1 MARLIP
7 NERTWVGFALAVADL
22 NAPTAQEIAA
32 AVDLTCL
39 IISLNASATGNTVP
53 TPAFCSLFETSVPG
67 TSTATFTADFYR
79 DDDPG
84 PIGDA
89 AWKALPRGTKG
100 YFIISRF
107 GGSGANQMPIAGD
120 ETEVWPVYIV
130 SRAMTNMA
138 SNTAMTFTTTASVP
152 EVPAEDAPVVPDPR
166 FLPLSRGIRYSRHG

>member
-1 MARLIP
+1 MSRLIP
-7 NERTWVGFALAVADL
+7 NERTWVGFALAVADIT
-22 NAPTAQEIAA
+22 APKAAEVAA
-32 AVDLTCL
+32 AIDLTCL

-79 DDDPG
+79 DDDTG
-84 PIGDA
+84 TTGDA

-100 YFIISRF
+100 FFVISRF
-107 GGSGANQMPIAGD
+107 GGKGAAQMPIVGD
-120 ETEVWPVYIV
+120 VCEVWPVYIV

-152 EVPAEDAPVVPDPR
+152 QIPAESATV
-166 FLPLSRGIRYSRHG
+166 S

>member
-7 NERTWVGFALAVADL
+7 NERTWVGFAIAVSDIA
-22 NAPTAQEIAA
+22 APTAAEIEA

-39 IISLNASATGNTVP
+39 IVSLNASATGNTVP

-84 PIGDA
+84 VDGDA

-107 GGSGANQMPIAGD
+107 GGSGAAQMPIAAD
-120 ETEVWPVYIV
+120 ECEIWPVYIV

-138 SNTAMTFTTTASVP
+138 SNTAMTFTCTASVP
-152 EVPAEDAPVVPDPR
+152 EVPAEDAVVAA
-166 FLPLSRGIRYSRHG
+166 

>member
-7 NERTWVGFALAVADL
+7 NERTWVGFALAVADIA
-22 NAPTAQEIAA
+22 APTAAEVAG

-39 IISLNASATGNTVP
+39 IVSLNASATGNTVP

-79 DDDPG
+79 DDDPAVD
-84 PIGDA
+84 GDA
-89 AWKALPRGTKG
+89 AWKVLPRGQRG

-107 GGSGANQMPIAGD
+107 GGTGPAQMPLAGD
-120 ETEVWPVYIV
+120 VCEVWPVYIV

-138 SNTAMTFTTTASVP
+138 SNTAMTFTCTASVP
-152 EVPAEDAPVVPDPR
+152 EVPAEDATVAA
-166 FLPLSRGIRYSRHG
+166 